1 MKFCIFTRAF
11 YPAVGG
17 LERIA
22 QILATYAAG
31 FGHTVE
37 VVTDTHGIS
46 DVDDQQFPF
55 TITRTRKYLTRA
67 QAFRRADAV
76 LFMNVSLH
84 GMLAAIAAGVPI
96 ILSHHGVYRG
106 RGLVGQS
113 LEFLKRQL
121 TWIYPNI
128 SVSQFV
134 ARNLPAASV
143 VIPNAYDNALFKQ
156 PERPARARDFVFCGR
171 LVSDKGVDLCIR
183 AFSQV
188 LKCLPDATL
197 TIVGDGP
204 ERQALHRLTES
215 LGASEQVRFAGTLS
229 GQELVAEL
237 QQHACMVVPSL
248 WDEPFGI
255 AALEGIACCD
265 TVIVTRRG
273 GLPEAVGDCGLVV
286 APTER
291 NMASAMIS
299 VARARHAS
307 ATLPGQPSEE
317 MLKAHLAQHTP
328 EDVTQRYLDVVEQ
341 AISGRSNRGNK

>member
-31 FGHTVE
+31 FGHSVE

-55 TITRTRKYLTRA
+55 TITRTRKYQTRA
-67 QAFRRADAV
+67 QAFRRSDAV

-84 GMLAAIAAGVPI
+84 GMLAAIASGVPI
-96 ILSHHGVYRG
+96 VFSHHGIYRG
-106 RGLVGQS
+106 RGLIGQS
-113 LEFLKRQL
+113 LELLKRQL

-134 ARNLPAASV
+134 ARNMPAVSV
-143 VIPNAYDNALFKQ
+143 VIPNAYDALFKLSEQ
-156 PERPARARDFVFCGR
+156 PVRARDFVFCGR
-171 LVSDKGVDLCIR
+171 LVSDKGTDLCIR

-188 LKCLPDATL
+188 LKNLPDATL

-204 ERQALHRLTES
+204 ERHALQGLAQS
-215 LGASEQVRFAGTLS
+215 LGVAGQVSFAGALN
-229 GQELVAEL
+229 GQELVTEL
-237 QQHACMVVPSL
+237 QQHTCMVVPSL
-248 WDEPFGI
+248 WEEPFGI
-255 AALEGIACCD
+255 VALEGIACCD

-286 APTER
+286 EPTDKD
-291 NMASAMIS
+291 MACAMIS
-299 VARARHAS
+299 VAKARRTGE
-307 ATLPGQPSEE
+307 TLPGQPSEE
-317 MLKAHLAQHTP
+317 MRKTHLAQHTP
-328 EDVTQRYLDVVEQ
+328 EDVTQRYLDLIAQV
-341 AISGRSNRGNK
+341 ISRRSKRGSK